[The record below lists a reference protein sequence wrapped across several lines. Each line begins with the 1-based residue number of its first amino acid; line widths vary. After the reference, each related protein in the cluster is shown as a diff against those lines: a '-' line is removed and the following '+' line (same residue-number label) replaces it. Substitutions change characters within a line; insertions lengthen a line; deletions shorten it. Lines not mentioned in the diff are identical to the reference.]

1 MLSRRD
7 FGKTALAALPLART
21 FAASAVRVGVSTY
34 SFRDLL
40 RTPGKDNVDDIA
52 KAVQQLGVREIE
64 LHSYNTEPAG
74 PNSGPA
80 VPPPPSAYP
89 DPIRTPSPAEVAAA
103 KLKVRNALRDWRL
116 ATPPSGHAAFASKFK
131 AAGIDL
137 FAYRVDYDAAF
148 TDEEIE
154 VTFQQAKALGVTRI
168 ASITDSSDR
177 LAPFAAKHGITVAIH
192 NSPKAK
198 PRTDLPQN
206 FRLNLDIGNLTA
218 AGADPVA
225 FIKEHHP
232 SISHLTIKDRTR
244 SGGNEKFGDGDTPVA
259 DVLTLVRDKYPQ
271 IPVFVEYEYIGLGT
285 PQDEVRRC
293 LGFVRSAL
301 S

>member
-7 FGKTALAALPLART
+7 FGKTALAALPVLKAWS
-21 FAASAVRVGVSTY
+21 AAPVRVGVSTY

-40 RTPGKDNVDDIA
+40 RTPGKDNVDDIV
-52 KAVQQLGVREIE
+52 KAVRQLGVHEIE

-116 ATPPSGHAAFASKFK
+116 STPPSAHAAIAAKFQ
-131 AAGIDL
+131 AAGIEL
-137 FAYRVDYDAAF
+137 FAYRVDYDASF
-148 TDEEIE
+148 TDQEIE
-154 VTFQQAKALGVTRI
+154 VTFEQAKALGVTRI
-168 ASITDSSDR
+168 SSLTEMGPR
-177 LAPFAAKHGITVAIH
+177 LAPFAAKHKIEVAIH
-192 NSPKAK
+192 NGPKAGPK
-198 PRTDLPQN
+198 TDLPPH

-218 AGADPVA
+218 VGADPVA
-225 FIKEHHP
+225 FLKEHYP

-244 SGGNEKFGDGDTPVA
+244 AGGNEKFGEGDTPVSE
-259 DVLTLVRDKYPQ
+259 VVKLVADKYPK
-271 IPVFVEYEYIGLGT
+271 IPLFVEYEYIGLGT
-285 PQDEVRRC
+285 PQEETRRC
-293 LGFVRSAL
+293 LSFIKSAL
-301 S
+301 